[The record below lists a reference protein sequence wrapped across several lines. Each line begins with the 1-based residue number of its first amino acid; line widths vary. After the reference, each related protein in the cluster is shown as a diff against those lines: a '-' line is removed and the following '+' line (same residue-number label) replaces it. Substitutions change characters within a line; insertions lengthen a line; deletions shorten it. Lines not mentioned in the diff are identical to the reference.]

1 MTDRSGKVALV
12 TGSAPGIGKAI
23 AVRYAQLGTDIVIN
37 YSGDEANAL
46 KTVAEIGES
55 GATGRDA
62 IAVKADVTKPLDI
75 ERFSPQR
82 SPGLARSTSWWPLRA
97 STWSTS
103 RFWKQPK
110 NRSAS
115 LEPTASTID

>member
-12 TGSAPGIGKAI
+12 TGSARGIGRAI

-46 KTVAEIGES
+46 KTAAEIGES

-75 ERFSPQR
+75 ERIFTAT
-82 SPGLARSTSWWPLRA
+82 LARFGKVGIVGADRL
-97 STWSTS
+97 
-103 RFWKQPK
+103 
-110 NRSAS
+110 
-115 LEPTASTID
+115 DD

>member
-1 MTDRSGKVALV
+1 
-12 TGSAPGIGKAI
+12 
-23 AVRYAQLGTDIVIN
+23 VRYAQLGTDIVIN

-75 ERFSPQR
+75 ERIFTAT
-82 SPGLARSTSWWPLRA
+82 LARFGKVDIVVANAGVELVD
-97 STWSTS
+97 
-103 RFWKQPK
+103 QPI
-110 NRSAS
+110 
-115 LEPTASTID
+115 LEATEEQVGIVGADRLDD

>member
-75 ERFSPQR
+75 ERFFTAT
-82 SPGLARSTSWWPLRA
+82 LARFGKVDIVVATAGVDLVD
-97 STWSTS
+97 
-103 RFWKQPK
+103 QPI
-110 NRSAS
+110 
-115 LEPTASTID
+115 LEATEEQVGIVGADRLDD

>member
-12 TGSAPGIGKAI
+12 TGSARGIGKAI

-75 ERFSPQR
+75 ERIFTAT
-82 SPGLARSTSWWPLRA
+82 LARFGKVDIVVANAGVELVDKPI
-97 STWSTS
+97 
-103 RFWKQPK
+103 
-110 NRSAS
+110 
-115 LEPTASTID
+115 LEATEEQVGIVGADRLDD